1 MLLEL
6 PRSGAVVVNERYY
19 VLTGGLPHPPQR
31 TIRNGNRKVICV
43 LGPRRRDHFGQVQAK
58 RSVGFVENMFLFTR
72 VRQQLHIK
80 PFNDNTIT
88 RVNGGVAASKL

>member
-1 MLLEL
+1 MCLPVAYHTHPSVQLET
-6 PRSGAVVVNERYY
+6 E
-19 VLTGGLPHPPQR
+19 TG
-31 TIRNGNRKVICV
+31 KSFAV

-80 PFNDNTIT
+80 PFIDNTIT